1 MRQQSEELLNDYSIQ
16 NDYSAAEIECRA
28 KQIVKSAIQRY
39 SDSICIQ
46 SAEIEHRAKQIV
58 KSAIQRYS
66 ECDHLRSE
74 SLRRDSDC
82 HNREKQ
88 SDRQQYDARNFS
100 SDLNSNSCSIA
111 TNGQQSSQ
119 QQQVIPQHQQFFQQ
133 PEIIFQQR
141 PIPFLNPTTF
151 YQPLNNT
158 RPFIFNQPIF
168 SQQMPPLQ
176 HVPVNNSYA
185 ATHQPIAPDHYQFF
199 DPQSCQPVIMAKIGN
214 WKVRVLIDT
223 GSRTTMMSTKFAQ
236 QVGGYAVCCINEIVC
251 GISGYINVPFKQ
263 YTDIEIWGYRLHLHP
278 VYFTSESQ
286 VLEDGHQF
294 NAILGTDVMSLL
306 PPAVIDWQ
314 KGIISIL
321 PRLSSNI
328 SAHHSSRAI

>member
-1 MRQQSEELLNDYSIQ
+1 MQQQSEELLNYYCIR
-16 NDYSAAEIECRA
+16 NGYSAEEIKYRAE
-28 KQIVKSAIQRY
+28 QIVKS
-39 SDSICIQ
+39 
-46 SAEIEHRAKQIV
+46 
-58 KSAIQRYS
+58 YS
-66 ECDHLRSE
+66 ERDHLRSE

-88 SDRQQYDARNFS
+88 Y
-100 SDLNSNSCSIA
+100 CSIA
-111 TNGQQSSQ
+111 TNGQQSSQQQ

-158 RPFIFNQPIF
+158 RPFIFDQPIF

-176 HVPVNNSYA
+176 HLPVNNSFA
-185 ATHQPIAPDHYQFF
+185 ETHHPDHCQFF

-214 WKVRVLIDT
+214 WKGRVLIDT
-223 GSRTTMMSTKFAQ
+223 GSSTTMMSTKIAQ
-236 QVGGYAVCCINEIVC
+236 QVGGYAVCCINEIAC
-251 GISGYINVPFKQ
+251 GISGSISVPFKQ
-263 YTDIEIWGYRLHLHP
+263 YTNIEIWGYRLHLHP

-321 PRLSSNI
+321 PRLSSNFRSI
-328 SAHHSSRAI
+328 

>member
-1 MRQQSEELLNDYSIQ
+1 MQQQSEEILNYYCIQ
-16 NDYSAAEIECRA
+16 NGYSAAEIEYRA
-28 KQIVKSAIQRY
+28 KQIVKSVIQR
-39 SDSICIQ
+39 C
-46 SAEIEHRAKQIV
+46 
-58 KSAIQRYS
+58 S
-66 ECDHLRSE
+66 ERDHLRSE

-88 SDRQQYDARNFS
+88 SDRQQYDARNCS

-111 TNGQQSSQ
+111 TNGQQSSQQ

-158 RPFIFNQPIF
+158 RPFIFDQPIF

-176 HVPVNNSYA
+176 HLPVNNSFA
-185 ATHQPIAPDHYQFF
+185 ETHHPDHCQFF

-214 WKVRVLIDT
+214 WKGRVLIDT
-223 GSRTTMMSTKFAQ
+223 GSSTTMMSTKIAQ
-236 QVGGYAVCCINEIVC
+236 QVGGYAVCCINEIAC
-251 GISGYINVPFKQ
+251 GISGSINVPFKQ
-263 YTDIEIWGYRLHLHP
+263 YANIEIWGYRLHLHP

-306 PPAVIDWQ
+306 PPALIDWQ
-314 KGIISIL
+314 KGVISIL
-321 PRLSSNI
+321 PRLSSNFRSI
-328 SAHHSSRAI
+328 